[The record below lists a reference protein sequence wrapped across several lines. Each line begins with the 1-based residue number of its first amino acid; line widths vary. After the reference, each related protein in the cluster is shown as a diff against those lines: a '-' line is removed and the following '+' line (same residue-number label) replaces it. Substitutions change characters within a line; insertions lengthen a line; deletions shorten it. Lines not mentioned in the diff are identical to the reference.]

1 MRYASPLR
9 RNGRNGRVVE
19 NVRENKLHV
28 VLALNKRFRNRVPD
42 DVVYDATHA
51 PIIHVYTLDV

>member
-9 RNGRNGRVVE
+9 RNGRNGWAVG

-51 PIIHVYTLDV
+51 HVATFDV